1 MIVVVSGGTESNC
14 HCLFRVYV
22 FSSSFVDFTIFRS
35 LTGTV
40 LRICISS
47 ALTSALL
54 LLKAGFSTK
63 SNIPPVRRIDEKNF
77 DAQCDLADFCN
88 LLNMVMKLGIKLF
101 CIIVNSHTG
110 ANILYL
116 FLYFCQIFKPNI
128 SSILQWK
135 NKIFSKENVSNFLII
150 KKPPDFGGMYC
161 NFGIFYTSISSI
173 TCTGQLFIACWT
185 AEESRL
191 FWEITCACLPPI
203 VKLLGAVCMQRPQP
217 MQPGLIT
224 NCCVWIF
231 VSSIVV
237 VSVWIS
243 AFSAGSVVLI
253 VVVGCVVCVSCWQP
267 QRILSTQQI
276 PTMLASCFRCFM
288 VIV

>member
-1 MIVVVSGGTESNC
+1 MSSIIGRLGEFLLSFRMLLKSLISSGVKNPPLRKKFLIVVVSGGTESNC

-63 SNIPPVRRIDEKNF
+63 SNIPPVSITDEKNF

-101 CIIVNSHTG
+101 CIIVNSHPG

-116 FLYFCQIFKPNI
+116 FLYFCQIFLSNI
-128 SSILQWK
+128 
-135 NKIFSKENVSNFLII
+135 
-150 KKPPDFGGMYC
+150 
-161 NFGIFYTSISSI
+161 
-173 TCTGQLFIACWT
+173 
-185 AEESRL
+185 
-191 FWEITCACLPPI
+191 
-203 VKLLGAVCMQRPQP
+203 
-217 MQPGLIT
+217 
-224 NCCVWIF
+224 
-231 VSSIVV
+231 
-237 VSVWIS
+237 
-243 AFSAGSVVLI
+243 
-253 VVVGCVVCVSCWQP
+253 
-267 QRILSTQQI
+267 
-276 PTMLASCFRCFM
+276 
-288 VIV
+288 